1 MLRYIIQRM
10 LLMVPTLLGV
20 AVLCFFMLRLMPGD
34 PVQMMMD
41 GANVSKAVIEAER
54 AKAAKATKVKTFC
67 PSPTSRLSRARMVS
81 RQAAE
86 LAVPC
91 LC

>member
-41 GANVSKAVIEAER
+41 GANVSKAVIDACRPYDRLKEFPAVAEASRELVD
-54 AKAAKATKVKTFC
+54 KVKAKW
-67 PSPTSRLSRARMVS
+67 PDL
-81 RQAAE
+81 
-86 LAVPC
+86 LG
-91 LC
+91 